1 MTTGTTRTEATAIRA
16 VKGTVDE
23 QFNAMKAIDA
33 NIEKSIEELR
43 HNFQASSSTIFQQK
57 IADWQAKYNELAGK
71 YNTFHGQL
79 EQGERSINS
88 GQEHSNT
95 IATGI
100 GNGAG
105 SYVEDVLGGKK

>member
-1 MTTGTTRTEATAIRA
+1 M
-16 VKGTVDE
+16 KGTVDE

-33 NIEKSIEELR
+33 NIEKSIQELR
-43 HNFQASSSTIFQQK
+43 QNFQATSSTIFQQK
-57 IADWQAKYNELAGK
+57 IADWQTKYNELAGK
-71 YNTFHGQL
+71 YDIFHSQL
-79 EQGERSINS
+79 EQGERGINS

-105 SYVEDVLGGKK
+105 SYIEGVLGGKK